1 MDGVHF
7 SKGRQFQLAEIV
19 ISSAN
24 KDGTLLDLCLMT
36 LSRLELYL
44 PFQIDVP
51 AAEQPH
57 IDVGIEGPDRHI
69 QFRMVCNDLIGGL
82 PLKDQRCNDFVFF
95 PQIMFRKVNAG
106 SGFTEALIVFAV
118 SDSGVIKIPAGNRA
132 VYPCFIAAIAHI
144 GSFLQMV
151 TVFTLKIRTGLVTGG
166 T

>member
-7 SKGRQFQLAEIV
+7 SKIRQFQLAEIV

-24 KDGTLLDLCLMT
+24 KDGTLLDLYLMT

-57 IDVGIEGPDRHI
+57 INVGIKGPDRYI

-82 PLKDQRCNDFVFF
+82 P
-95 PQIMFRKVNAG
+95 
-106 SGFTEALIVFAV
+106 
-118 SDSGVIKIPAGNRA
+118 
-132 VYPCFIAAIAHI
+132 
-144 GSFLQMV
+144 
-151 TVFTLKIRTGLVTGG
+151 
-166 T
+166 

>member
-7 SKGRQFQLAEIV
+7 GKGCQLQSAEIV
-19 ISSAN
+19 ISPAN

-44 PFQIDVP
+44 PFQIDIP
-51 AAEQPH
+51 AAEHPH

-69 QFRMVCNDLIGGL
+69 QFRMVCNDLIGRL
-82 PLKDQRCNDFVFF
+82 PLKDQRSNDLVLL
-95 PQIMFRKVNAG
+95 PQIMFGKVNAG
-106 SGFTEALIVFAV
+106 SGFAKALIVFAV
-118 SDSGVIKIPAGNRA
+118 SDPGVVKIPDGNGA
-132 VYPCFIAAIAHI
+132 AYSCLIAAIAHI

-166 T
+166 A